1 MNKIQLK
8 MLEDEE
14 MILGNDTT
22 DNQSDDLELQ
32 TDIELPEEIN
42 FIDSDELNEIRSVL
56 LDIPDDIQLLLLNDS
71 AIVLGTELENKM
83 MLYTLTDD
91 SDDFVLIEMPFEF
104 KSILDNPFI
113 IKYTSEGPDERH
125 DKVMDLLMN
134 KLEKPSE
141 TDEDTEKEENT
152 DEQD

>member
-14 MILGNDTT
+14 ILLGNDTT
-22 DNQSDDLELQ
+22 DSQSDDLELQ
-32 TDIELPEEIN
+32 SDIELPEELD
-42 FIDSDELNEIRSVL
+42 FIDSDDLNEIRSVL
-56 LDIPDDIQLLLLNDS
+56 LDIPDNIQLLLLNDS
-71 AIVLGTELENKM
+71 VIVLCTELENKM

-104 KSILDNPFI
+104 KSIIDNPFI

-125 DKVMDLLMN
+125 DKVMDLLMS
-134 KLEKPSE
+134 KLEEPS
-141 TDEDTEKEENT
+141 EDTEKEENT

>member
-14 MILGNDTT
+14 ILLGNDTT

-32 TDIELPEEIN
+32 TDIELPEEIS

-91 SDDFVLIEMPFEF
+91 SDDFVLMEMPFEF
-104 KSILDNPFI
+104 NSILDNPFI

-134 KLEKPSE
+134 KLEEPSE
-141 TDEDTEKEENT
+141 DKDTEKEENT

>member
-14 MILGNDTT
+14 ILLGNDTT

-32 TDIELPEEIN
+32 SDIELPEEIS

-91 SDDFVLIEMPFEF
+91 SDDFVLMEMPFEF

-134 KLEKPSE
+134 KLEEPSE
-141 TDEDTEKEENT
+141 AEDTEKEENT